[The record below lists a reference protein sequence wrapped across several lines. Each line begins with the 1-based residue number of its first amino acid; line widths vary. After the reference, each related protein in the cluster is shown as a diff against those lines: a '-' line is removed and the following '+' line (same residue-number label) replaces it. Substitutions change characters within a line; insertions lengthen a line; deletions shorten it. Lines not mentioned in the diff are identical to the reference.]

1 MAFDPEFK
9 KALQLLPDSEK
20 DKLILRLLKRDL
32 NLANKLRFE
41 LVDTESVQDKRE
53 QLKNRIIRRI
63 QLATDRYYSVGYLLM
78 DIRDISGEINQHVPI
93 TKDKFGEISLN
104 CLMLKQMLELNNERI
119 GTEKYGKAY
128 TLCIYIIARIFKI
141 LMLIQKQHEDLHLEF
156 NDDLATLG
164 KLIGNNHHLMKTAIL
179 NGLDVNW
186 LIEFNI
192 PNNIADIYKTLRE
205 NGLLK

>member
-78 DIRDISGEINQHVPI
+78 DIRDISGEINQHVAI

-156 NDDLATLG
+156 NDDIATLG
-164 KLIGNNHHLMKTAIL
+164 KIIGNNHHLMKTAIL

>member
-78 DIRDISGEINQHVPI
+78 DIRDISGEINQHVAI

-156 NDDLATLG
+156 NDDIATLG
-164 KLIGNNHHLMKTAIL
+164 KLIGNNHHLMKTANL
-179 NGLDVNW
+179 NGLNVNW

-205 NGLLK
+205 NGLFK

>member
-78 DIRDISGEINQHVPI
+78 DIRDISGEINQHVAI
-93 TKDKFGEISLN
+93 TKDKIGEISLN
-104 CLMLKQMLELNNERI
+104 CLMLQQMLELNNERI
-119 GTEKYGKAY
+119 GAEKYGKAY

-156 NDDLATLG
+156 NDDIATLG

>member
-1 MAFDPEFK
+1 
-9 KALQLLPDSEK
+9 
-20 DKLILRLLKRDL
+20 
-32 NLANKLRFE
+32 
-41 LVDTESVQDKRE
+41 
-53 QLKNRIIRRI
+53 
-63 QLATDRYYSVGYLLM
+63 
-78 DIRDISGEINQHVPI
+78 
-93 TKDKFGEISLN
+93 
-104 CLMLKQMLELNNERI
+104 
-119 GTEKYGKAY
+119 
-128 TLCIYIIARIFKI
+128 
-141 LMLIQKQHEDLHLEF
+141 MLIQKQHEDLHLEF

>member
-53 QLKNRIIRRI
+53 QLKNNIIRRI

-78 DIRDISGEINQHVPI
+78 DIRDISGEINQHVAI

-156 NDDLATLG
+156 NDDIATLG

-205 NGLLK
+205 NGLFK

>member
-1 MAFDPEFK
+1 MTFDPEFK

-78 DIRDISGEINQHVPI
+78 DIRDISGEINQHVAI

>member
-78 DIRDISGEINQHVPI
+78 DIRDISGEINQHVAI

-156 NDDLATLG
+156 NEDIATLG